1 MRFTATVKN
10 GEVVIRDVQLPDGD
24 TVDVTIEEHVDEDG
38 LTDQD
43 WREIDQAREEMAAGK
58 WRLLDD
64 VLAEIRHS
72 RELRDQNGQAGRSE
86 NRSRDEALGVARSR
100 PKPAARRARSG
111 KLAVRAISV
120 CRYADAP
127 TTERLSV
134 ATRAHTVRSLL
145 RSKRA

>member
-111 KLAVRAISV
+111 K
-120 CRYADAP
+120 
-127 TTERLSV
+127 
-134 ATRAHTVRSLL
+134 
-145 RSKRA
+145 